1 MVLGDLSLETSTDPD
16 DAWTM
21 GPPSPCN
28 IEFENANVI
37 IEGKSNL
44 RKQLNRS
51 KVSWM
56 KFFLFT
62 WCRRKV
68 IFWWVILAP
77 QLLDKG
83 INRIS
88 D

>member
-1 MVLGDLSLETSTDPD
+1 MVLGDISLETSTDPD

-28 IEFENANVI
+28 IVFENDNVI

-51 KVSWM
+51 KVRLFF
-56 KFFLFT
+56 FFLLF
-62 WCRRKV
+62 
-68 IFWWVILAP
+68 L
-77 QLLDKG
+77 
-83 INRIS
+83 
-88 D
+88 